1 MDNIST
7 TLTDMTSQIGALE
20 LGGHLESHND
30 GALEYAGAKAAFGT
44 NLGNNGCS
52 RGAPTIFCR

>member
-20 LGGHLESHND
+20 LGDNLESHSD
-30 GALEYAGAKAAFGT
+30 GALEAAGANSAQPTG
-44 NLGNNGCS
+44 LGCKTQPAICGY
-52 RGAPTIFCR
+52 